1 MISILCSTKVAV
13 SKGMGARKGRE
24 ELILS
29 WVIAQPEAS
38 RLSKSLMFVC
48 GKQPR
53 PSLQIAHNGDNF
65 IQTKKVSD
73 HREREREHVS
83 PLAMRKPS
91 CTVSGQVGSQSSGMT
106 PPFSSPP
113 NVGTLLFIEVST
125 STTTATLFG
134 KFLKVLTITCC
145 RDC

>member
-1 MISILCSTKVAV
+1 MAV

-38 RLSKSLMFVC
+38 RLSKPLMFVC

-73 HREREREHVS
+73 HRERERERTCVA
-83 PLAMRKPS
+83 PGDEK
-91 CTVSGQVGSQSSGMT
+91 
-106 PPFSSPP
+106 
-113 NVGTLLFIEVST
+113 TLLHRFRASWEPEQRNDAAILKPPQCWH
-125 STTTATLFG
+125 TALH
-134 KFLKVLTITCC
+134 
-145 RDC
+145 

>member
-38 RLSKSLMFVC
+38 RLSKPLMFVC

-83 PLAMRKPS
+83 PLAMRN
-91 CTVSGQVGSQSSGMT
+91 
-106 PPFSSPP
+106 PPAPFQ
-113 NVGTLLFIEVST
+113 
-125 STTTATLFG
+125 G
-134 KFLKVLTITCC
+134 KLGA
-145 RDC
+145 RAAE